1 VAGETALVHGGTS
14 GIGTTAIMLGT
25 AMGAKIIATAGS
37 DEKCA
42 ECLKLGAVAA
52 INYRSQDFVE
62 EVKRATNGALVNVV
76 LDMVGGPYMQKN
88 LRCLAMD
95 GRLVFIAF
103 LGGEVAE
110 NLDLRPIMLKRLVV
124 TGSTMRP
131 RSTAQKGAIA
141 TALLEKVW
149 PLLDAGAF
157 APVIHAVMPLEEA
170 AAAHTLMESSA
181 HIGKIMLTVA

>member
-1 VAGETALVHGGTS
+1 
-14 GIGTTAIMLGT
+14 
-25 AMGAKIIATAGS
+25 
-37 DEKCA
+37 
-42 ECLKLGAVAA
+42 
-52 INYRSQDFVE
+52 
-62 EVKRATNGALVNVV
+62 VKRATNGALVNVV

-157 APVIHAVMPLEEA
+157 APVIHAVMPLQEA